1 MTNCT
6 VVADITVVVG
16 MCQVTRD
23 KGFSARL
30 TLMQD
35 SVQLK
40 FKSLLF
46 VYQKKGSEIA
56 ERTKK
61 TLH

>member
-23 KGFSARL
+23 EGFSARL

-35 SVQLK
+35 FSATQVQV
-40 FKSLLF
+40 SF
-46 VYQKKGSEIA
+46 VCILEK
-56 ERTKK
+56 R
-61 TLH
+61 